1 MANAAC
7 VGGSFLGVEKGKPA
21 TVSNLGAPAVLL
33 LVLACLPLVLP
44 SSDPKQGMS
53 FGDLDGGGSAAGLQY
68 PYGAFA
74 SSPVLSLTV
83 VDARRRRGGG
93 GNAKDA
99 SEAENEGQSMMSGH
113 LDVVLSG
120 GGDGEDGEAAN
131 QRKPKRKKPYNRHTP
146 RQIEQLEAMFK
157 EFHHPDEKQRAQLS
171 RQLGL
176 DPRQVKFWFQNR
188 RTHLKN
194 QLERQENARLK
205 HENDKLRVENLSIR
219 EAIRDLVCSCCG
231 GPAVLGELSP
241 EEHQLRLEN
250 ARLRDELARV
260 CTVTSKF
267 IGKPMSHMELLLAKE
282 PHPMT
287 GSSLELA
294 VAVGVG
300 SSVPSSKMP
309 VSTIS
314 ELAGSTSSSTGTVTT
329 PMVTASLPMVSIDKS
344 KFAQLAVSA
353 MNELVKMARMNEPLW
368 IPTIPSPGS
377 PIMETLNF
385 KEYLKAFSPCVGV
398 KPTGFVSEA
407 SRESGIVTIDSSAAL
422 MEVFMDER
430 RWSDIFYCI
439 VAKASIVEEILP
451 GVAGSRNGALLL
463 MQAELQMLSPL
474 VPIREVTF
482 LRFCK
487 QLAEGAWAVVDVS
500 IDGLQTDQCLATNT
514 KCRRLPSGCVLQD
527 TPNGCKVTW
536 VEHAEYPEASVHQL
550 YQPLMRSGLALGAG
564 RWLATLQRQCEC
576 LAILMSSLAAPEH
589 DSAAVSL
596 EGKWSLLKLARR
608 MMENFCAGMG
618 ASSSREWSMLDG
630 FTGST
635 GKDVRV
641 MVQNSVDEP
650 GVPPGVVLSV
660 ATAVW
665 LPVTPERLFN
675 FLRDEELRA
684 EWDIL
689 SNGGPMQQVLRIS
702 KGQLDGNSVAL
713 LRADHTDSHLN
724 SILIL
729 QETCTDRSGAMVV
742 YTPVDFPAMQLVLGG
757 GDSKNVA
764 LLPSGFVILPAGSTA
779 SGLGHKA
786 RGSLLTVAFQI
797 LVNSQPTAKLTVESV
812 DTVYSLISCTIEKI
826 KAALHCDVC

>member
-1 MANAAC
+1 
-7 VGGSFLGVEKGKPA
+7 
-21 TVSNLGAPAVLL
+21 
-33 LVLACLPLVLP
+33 
-44 SSDPKQGMS
+44 MS
-53 FGDLDGGGSAAGLQY
+53 FGDLLDGGASAAGMQY
-68 PYGAFA
+68 PYGVFA
-74 SSPVLSLTV
+74 SSPALSLAV
-83 VDARRRRGGG
+83 VDAGRRRDGSAARAGSSARRGGG

-99 SEAENEGQSMMSGH
+99 SEAENESQSMMSGH

-120 GGDGEDGEAAN
+120 GVDGEDDDDGEAAN
-131 QRKPKRKKPYNRHTP
+131 PRKRKRRYNRHTP
-146 RQIEQLEAMFK
+146 HQIAQLEAMFK
-157 EFHHPDEKQRAQLS
+157 EFPHPDEKQRAQLS

-176 DPRQVKFWFQNR
+176 EPQQVKFWFQNR
-188 RTHLKN
+188 RTNAKN
-194 QLERQENARLK
+194 QMERQENARLK
-205 HENDKLRVENLSIR
+205 QENDKLRVENLSIR
-219 EAIRDLVCSCCG
+219 EAMRDLVCSGCG
-231 GPAVLGELSP
+231 GPAVLGDLSL
-241 EEHQLRLEN
+241 EEHHLRLEN

-260 CTVTSKF
+260 CTLTTKF
-267 IGKPMSHMELLLAKE
+267 IGKPMPHMELLLAE
-282 PHPMT
+282 EARPMP

-294 VAVGVG
+294 IAGGVG
-300 SSVPSSKMP
+300 SGVPSSKMP
-309 VSTIS
+309 DSTIS
-314 ELAGSTSSSTGTVTT
+314 ELAGSTSNPMGTVIT
-329 PMVTASLPMVSIDKS
+329 PMLTASLPMVSIDKS

-353 MNELVKMARMNEPLW
+353 MNELVKMSQMSEPLW
-368 IPTIPSPGS
+368 IPSVSSPGS
-377 PIMETLNF
+377 PTMETLNF

-398 KPTGFVSEA
+398 KPIGFVSEA

-422 MEVFMDER
+422 VEAFMDER
-430 RWSDIFYCI
+430 RWSDMFSCI
-439 VAKASIVEEILP
+439 VAKAAAIEEISP

-463 MQAELQMLSPL
+463 MQAELQVLSPL

-487 QLAEGAWAVVDVS
+487 QLAESAWAVVDVS
-500 IDGLQTDQCLATNT
+500 IDGLQMDQCLATNT

-550 YQPLMRSGLALGAG
+550 YQPLLCSGLALGAG

-576 LAILMSSLAAPEH
+576 LAILMSSLAVPEH
-589 DSAAVSL
+589 DSEAVSL
-596 EGKWSLLKLARR
+596 EGKRSLLKLARR
-608 MMENFCAGMG
+608 MMENFCAGMS
-618 ASSSREWSMLDG
+618 ASSSCEWSILDG
-630 FTGST
+630 LTGSM

-689 SNGGPMQQVLRIS
+689 NNGGPMQQMLRIT
-702 KGQLDGNSVAL
+702 KGQLDGNSVTL
-713 LRADHTDSHLN
+713 LRADHTNSNLN

-742 YTPVDFPAMQLVLGG
+742 YAPVDFPAMQLVIGG
-757 GDSKNVA
+757 GDSTNVA
-764 LLPSGFVILPAGSTA
+764 LLPSGFVILPDGSSSSA
-779 SGLGHKA
+779 RGVGHKTC
-786 RGSLLTVAFQI
+786 GSLLTVAFQI

-812 DTVYSLISCTIEKI
+812 DTVYNLISCTIEKI
-826 KAALHCDVC
+826 RVALHCDV